1 MNKIKIKSPAK
12 INLFLRVLEENDSG
26 YHNIETSFQYVDL
39 YDLMSFELIDE
50 GIKIRSNKAFL
61 ENKDNTIYKS
71 AKLLL
76 DMLDHKIGVNISIEK
91 NIPIGAGLG
100 GGSSNAASTISVLNK
115 LWNLNLTKDV
125 LMETAIKIGADV
137 PFFVNGENAYGK
149 GIGEKLET
157 RESIKNKILLIYPE
171 IHNSSESMFNLLDAQ
186 RKNNNNIKHHMQND
200 FWNIFLSE
208 NKKIKNFYEANKKYE
223 IKLSGSGSC
232 MYIFYEKENDIK
244 EILKKIP
251 SNWRFFFCKPLQYS
265 PICYIK

>member
-1 MNKIKIKSPAK
+1 MNKIRIKSPAK
-12 INLFLRVLEENDSG
+12 INLFLRVLEQNNNG

-39 YDLMSFELIDE
+39 YDFMSFEVIDE
-50 GIKIRSNKAFL
+50 GIKIKSNESFL
-61 ENKDNTIYKS
+61 ENENNTIYQS

-76 DMLDHKIGVNISIEK
+76 DKFDYKIGVDISIEK

-115 LWNLNLTKDV
+115 LWNLNLTKDE

-137 PFFVNGENAYGK
+137 PFFIHGENAYGE
-149 GIGEKLET
+149 GIGERLKT
-157 RESIKNKILLIYPE
+157 TESIENKILLICPQ
-171 IHNSSESMFNLLDAQ
+171 IHNSSKRMFNLLDAQ
-186 RKNNNNIKHHMQND
+186 RKNNEKIKHHQLND
-200 FWNIFLSE
+200 FWSVFLSE
-208 NKKIKNFYEANKKYE
+208 NIKIKDFYESNNNYE
-223 IKLSGSGSC
+223 IRLSGSGSC
-232 MYIFYEKENDIK
+232 MYLFYEKESDIK